1 MTPRHSVLGC
11 PVDVLDP
18 AEFRAS
24 LPEMVGSDRLTDIVT
39 LNPEQIM
46 AARRDPETAALIHHA
61 DVCTVDGIGLALAL
75 RLQGIKDVRR
85 ITGVDLIASLA
96 EQRIP
101 LYLLGGAPGAA
112 EQSAHCLTTRFRGA
126 QIAGSW
132 SGGRHSA
139 QDDQQSVARIALSG
153 ARAVA
158 VAYGAPAQTA
168 WIERN
173 RADLEAAGVRIA
185 IGVGGAL
192 DYYAGYARLAPN
204 WMRRIGFEWLY
215 RLASEP
221 WRIRRQLVLP
231 WFALLAF
238 GEAVRF
244 RLGRL

>member
-1 MTPRHSVLGC
+1 LVE
-11 PVDVLDP
+11 
-18 AEFRAS
+18 A
-24 LPEMVGSDRLTDIVT
+24 DRLTDIVT

-46 AARRDPETAALIHHA
+46 AARRDPETAALIHRA
-61 DVCTVDGIGLALAL
+61 DICTVDGMGLALAL
-75 RLQGIKDVRR
+75 RMRGITNVRR

-96 EQRIP
+96 EQHIP

-112 EQSAHCLTTRFRGA
+112 EQSAQRLATKIRGA
-126 QIAGSW
+126 QIVGSW

-173 RADLEAAGVRIA
+173 RAELEGAGVQIA

-204 WMRRIGFEWLY
+204 WIRRIGFEWLY

-231 WFALLAF
+231 GFALLAL

-244 RLGRL
+244 RLGRP